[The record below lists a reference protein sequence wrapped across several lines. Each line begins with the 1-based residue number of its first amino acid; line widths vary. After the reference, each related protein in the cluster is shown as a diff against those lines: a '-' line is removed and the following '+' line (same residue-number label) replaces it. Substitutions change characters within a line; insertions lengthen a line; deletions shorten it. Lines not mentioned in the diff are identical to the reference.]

1 MNDQIILR
9 DGTTMSWD
17 EFSQLSDLEQ
27 ARLMRQTAPGG
38 GAGFHMPQR
47 ELLPRIRAAAE
58 RNRITEEDLLTFIK
72 IMHDTFFP
80 PAPTVGGT
88 VVDKSP
94 EPVPKQQGGGAAFK
108 PKAVRTPAGDF
119 ESIAAATR
127 YYAVDGGRIREWIK
141 KGKEGFEFI

>member
-1 MNDQIILR
+1 MNDEITLP

-17 EFSQLSDLEQ
+17 AFSQLSDTEQ
-27 ARLMRQTAPGG
+27 TKLTRQRSAGN

-58 RNRITEEDLLTFIK
+58 RNRLTEEDLLTFIK
-72 IMHDTFFP
+72 IVHDTFFP
-80 PAPTVGGT
+80 PSPMAGGST
-88 VVDKSP
+88 MATSLK
-94 EPVPKQQGGGAAFK
+94 PVTKQQGGGAAFK

-127 YYAVDGGRIREWIK
+127 YYAVDGGRIRSWIK
-141 KGKEGFEFI
+141 KGKEGFYFI

>member
-1 MNDQIILR
+1 MNERITLS
-9 DGTTMSWD
+9 DGTTMGWD
-17 EFSQLSDLEQ
+17 EFAQLSDSEQ
-27 ARLMRQTAPGG
+27 ARLTRQVASGT

-72 IMHDTFFP
+72 IVHDVFLP
-80 PAPTVGGT
+80 PAPTVGGSA
-88 VVDKSP
+88 VARSP

-108 PKAVRTPAGDF
+108 AKPVRTPAGDF

-127 YYAVDGGRIREWIK
+127 YYAVDGGRIRSWIK
-141 KGKEGFEFI
+141 KGKEGFNYL

>member
-1 MNDQIILR
+1 MNDQITLS

-17 EFSQLSDLEQ
+17 EFAQLSDAEQ
-27 ARLMRQTAPGG
+27 ARLTRQRASGG
-38 GAGFHMPQR
+38 EAGFHMPQR

-72 IMHDTFFP
+72 IVHDAFFP
-80 PAPTVGGT
+80 PAPIEGGT
-88 VVDKSP
+88 AVARSP

-127 YYAVDGGRIREWIK
+127 YYAVDGGRIRSWIK

>member
-1 MNDQIILR
+1 MNDQITLS

-17 EFSQLSDLEQ
+17 EFSQLSDAEQ
-27 ARLMRQTAPGG
+27 AKLTRQAVSGG
-38 GAGFHMPQR
+38 GAGFTMPQR

-58 RNRITEEDLLTFIK
+58 RNRLTEEDLLTFIK
-72 IMHDTFFP
+72 IVHDAFFP
-80 PAPTVGGT
+80 PVPNVGGSA
-88 VVDKSP
+88 VAKSP
-94 EPVPKQQGGGAAFK
+94 KPAPKQQGGGTAFK

-127 YYAVDGGRIREWIK
+127 YYAVDGGRIRSWIK

>member
-1 MNDQIILR
+1 MNDQIKLT

-17 EFSQLSDLEQ
+17 EFSLLSDSEQ
-27 ARLMRQTAPGG
+27 ARLTRQRTSGE
-38 GAGFHMPQR
+38 GAGFHVPQR
-47 ELLPRIRAAAE
+47 QLLPRISAAAE

-72 IMHDTFFP
+72 IVHDAFFP
-80 PAPTVGGT
+80 PAPTVGGSA
-88 VVDKSP
+88 VANSP
-94 EPVPKQQGGGAAFK
+94 EPAPKQQGGGAAFK